1 MQIWSE
7 RPGARAREIVADVLT
22 LGWVVVWATI
32 GIRLYGFLAN
42 LAGAG
47 RLVRDGGSGITNA
60 GVQVG
65 AALQGIP
72 LVGEGA
78 ADGVRGAFSG
88 AGDPLMQFGTDLE
101 RLLIVVAA
109 LLGLLVVAVA
119 LAPWLNRY
127 LPWRV
132 ARWRRL
138 NAAAR
143 VIRRHACREGR
154 AARGCGARA
163 HPGLARAPSA
173 RVRRASRVHPGPVR
187 RLGRRAPRPAGAGGA
202 RPGWACA
209 RWRLS
214 GERAESDRAWLRY
227 ERSGPAAAARRAR
240 RRTAFPAARPFV
252 ATPPRPRA

>member
-1 MQIWSE
+1 MKIWSE
-7 RPGARAREIVADVLT
+7 RPGARAREVVADVLT
-22 LGWVVVWATI
+22 LGWVVLWATI
-32 GIRLYGFLAN
+32 GIRLYGFLAH

-47 RLVRDGGSGITNA
+47 RLVRDGGHGITIA
-60 GVQVG
+60 GEQVG

-143 VIRRHACREGR
+143 VIRRHRVTGAEPLED
-154 AARGCGARA
+154 AEFARI
-163 HPGLARAPSA
+163 L
-173 RVRRASRVHPGPVR
+173 ASRALH
-187 RLGRRAPRPAGAGGA
+187 RLEYDELLEFTPDPFGDWVAGRHD
-202 RPGWACA
+202 
-209 RWRLS
+209 RLVQ
-214 GERAESDRAWLRY
+214 AELDRVGLRTV
-227 ERSGPAAAARRAR
+227 
-240 RRTAFPAARPFV
+240 TASR
-252 ATPPRPRA
+252 

>member
-1 MQIWSE
+1 MKIWSE
-7 RPGARAREIVADVLT
+7 RPSARAREIVADALT

-143 VIRRHACREGR
+143 VIRRHRFADRDPLED
-154 AARGCGARA
+154 AEVARI
-163 HPGLARAPSA
+163 L
-173 RVRRASRVHPGPVR
+173 ASRALH
-187 RLGRRAPRPAGAGGA
+187 RLEYDELLEFTSDPFGDWVAGRHD
-202 RPGWACA
+202 
-209 RWRLS
+209 RLVQ
-214 GERAESDRAWLRY
+214 AELDRVGL
-227 ERSGPAAAARRAR
+227 
-240 RRTAFPAARPFV
+240 RTATASG
-252 ATPPRPRA
+252 

>member
-1 MQIWSE
+1 MKIWSE
-7 RPGARAREIVADVLT
+7 RPGARAREIVADALT

-42 LAGAG
+42 LARAG

-109 LLGLLVVAVA
+109 LLGLLVVVVA

-143 VIRRHACREGR
+143 VIRRDRV
-154 AARGCGARA
+154 AASDSVGDPEVARI
-163 HPGLARAPSA
+163 L
-173 RVRRASRVHPGPVR
+173 ASRALY
-187 RLGRRAPRPAGAGGA
+187 RLEYDELLEFTSDPFGDCVAGRNE
-202 RPGWACA
+202 
-209 RWRLS
+209 RLVQ
-214 GERAESDRAWLRY
+214 AELDRVGLR
-227 ERSGPAAAARRAR
+227 SA
-240 RRTAFPAARPFV
+240 TASR
-252 ATPPRPRA
+252 

>member
-22 LGWVVVWATI
+22 VGWVVVWATI
-32 GIRLYGFLAN
+32 GIRIYGFLAH

-60 GVQVG
+60 GEQVG

-109 LLGLLVVAVA
+109 LLGALVVAVA

-138 NAAAR
+138 NAANRA
-143 VIRRHACREGR
+143 IRRRRFAT
-154 AARGCGARA
+154 AAPHDDAELTR
-163 HPGLARAPSA
+163 LI
-173 RVRRASRVHPGPVR
+173 ASRALH
-187 RLGRRAPRPAGAGGA
+187 RLEYDELLEFTPDPFGDWLAGRHDRLAQAELDRVGLRAV
-202 RPGWACA
+202 
-209 RWRLS
+209 
-214 GERAESDRAWLRY
+214 
-227 ERSGPAAAARRAR
+227 AAQR
-240 RRTAFPAARPFV
+240 
-252 ATPPRPRA
+252 

>member
-1 MQIWSE
+1 MKFWSE
-7 RPGARAREIVADVLT
+7 RPGARAREIVADVLS
-22 LGWVVVWATI
+22 LGWIVFWATI

-78 ADGVRGAFSG
+78 AEGVRGAFSG

-101 RLLIVVAA
+101 RLLILVAA

-119 LAPWLNRY
+119 LIPWLNRY

-143 VIRRHACREGR
+143 VIRRDRM
-154 AARGCGARA
+154 AASDSVGDPEVARI
-163 HPGLARAPSA
+163 L
-173 RVRRASRVHPGPVR
+173 ASRALY
-187 RLGRRAPRPAGAGGA
+187 RLEYDELLEFTSDPFGDWVAGRNE
-202 RPGWACA
+202 
-209 RWRLS
+209 RLVQ
-214 GERAESDRAWLRY
+214 AELDRVGLR
-227 ERSGPAAAARRAR
+227 SA
-240 RRTAFPAARPFV
+240 TASR
-252 ATPPRPRA
+252 